1 MKKNILSIIMIA
13 LIGLNVVLTALI
25 VFTILPSLNKV
36 NTLIT
41 DISSIVQI
49 EKKDQLGEEKEE
61 VLSLEEKEVYTIEK
75 TSSIY
80 LKKGMDNKQHYA
92 ALDSISIT
100 INKTKEDY
108 ENILSVL
115 PSYETKIEEMVNDT
129 IASYTIEDANSN
141 REAVRTKITEKLNKE
156 FNSEAI
162 ITVSLGNLR
171 FQ

>member
-1 MKKNILSIIMIA
+1 MKKNILSIVMIV

-25 VFTILPSLNKV
+25 VFTIVPSLNKV

-41 DISSIVQI
+41 DISTIVQI
-49 EKKDQLGEEKEE
+49 EKKEQGGEKEE
-61 VLSLEEKEVYTIEK
+61 TLSLEDKEVYTIDK
-75 TSSIY
+75 TSNIY
-80 LKKGMDNKQHYA
+80 LKKGTDNKQHYA
-92 ALDSISIT
+92 ALDTISIT

-108 ENILSVL
+108 EKIMSVL
-115 PSYETKIEEMVNDT
+115 PSYETKIEEIVNDT
-129 IASYTIEDANSN
+129 IASYTIEDANN
-141 REAVRTKITEKLNKE
+141 KREIVREKITEKLNTE